1 MKTIFV
7 VEDDHLLNKTLVYNL
22 SEEGYEVTSVFNA
35 RAAADMLRRSAYD
48 LVLLDINLPDGD
60 GYDLCRLVRLQNP
73 DTIVIF
79 LTANDQECDQMK
91 GYDAGAVDYIT
102 KPFLPLELI
111 ARVNALFR
119 RAALQNPASEKELSN
134 QYTCGNLE
142 LYRMER
148 KVLVGKEEF
157 SVTPAEFEFLLYL
170 IEREDMAVSKEELT
184 ECLQECKWMK
194 EEQRMSD
201 DLVKRLRKKLKTKG
215 ATARV
220 ETVWGYGYRLT
231 AKSI

>member
-91 GYDAGAVDYIT
+91 GYDAGAVDYIL
-102 KPFLPLELI
+102 KSRIIL
-111 ARVNALFR
+111 
-119 RAALQNPASEKELSN
+119 
-134 QYTCGNLE
+134 YTGE
-142 LYRMER
+142 
-148 KVLVGKEEF
+148 
-157 SVTPAEFEFLLYL
+157 
-170 IEREDMAVSKEELT
+170 
-184 ECLQECKWMK
+184 
-194 EEQRMSD
+194 
-201 DLVKRLRKKLKTKG
+201 
-215 ATARV
+215 
-220 ETVWGYGYRLT
+220 
-231 AKSI
+231 

>member
-91 GYDAGAVDYIT
+91 GMTQERMTISQSLF
-102 KPFLPLELI
+102 PFMPC
-111 ARVNALFR
+111 N
-119 RAALQNPASEKELSN
+119 
-134 QYTCGNLE
+134 
-142 LYRMER
+142 
-148 KVLVGKEEF
+148 
-157 SVTPAEFEFLLYL
+157 
-170 IEREDMAVSKEELT
+170 
-184 ECLQECKWMK
+184 
-194 EEQRMSD
+194 
-201 DLVKRLRKKLKTKG
+201 
-215 ATARV
+215 
-220 ETVWGYGYRLT
+220 
-231 AKSI
+231 AKSAPCLPC

>member
-1 MKTIFV
+1 
-7 VEDDHLLNKTLVYNL
+7 
-22 SEEGYEVTSVFNA
+22 
-35 RAAADMLRRSAYD
+35 
-48 LVLLDINLPDGD
+48 
-60 GYDLCRLVRLQNP
+60 
-73 DTIVIF
+73 
-79 LTANDQECDQMK
+79 
-91 GYDAGAVDYIT
+91 
-102 KPFLPLELI
+102 
-111 ARVNALFR
+111 
-119 RAALQNPASEKELSN
+119 
-134 QYTCGNLE
+134 
-142 LYRMER
+142 MER

>member
-7 VEDDHLLNKTLVYNL
+7 VEDDHLLNKTLLYNL

-102 KPFLPLELI
+102 KPFSI
-111 ARVNALFR
+111 Y
-119 RAALQNPASEKELSN
+119 ALQRKIIAMFAMLEHHKPPRDLYSDGRLFLDFSEQTASLDGRSLTLTAMEFRMLNLFCKNDRVVLTRQQLLEKLWDVD
-134 QYTCGNLE
+134 GNFVDEHTL
-142 LYRMER
+142 
-148 KVLVGKEEF
+148 
-157 SVTPAEFEFLLYL
+157 TT
-170 IEREDMAVSKEELT
+170 AVS
-184 ECLQECKWMK
+184 
-194 EEQRMSD
+194 
-201 DLVKRLRKKLKTKG
+201 RLRGKIETEGAAYIKTVYG
-215 ATARV
+215 MGYQWVGGERV
-220 ETVWGYGYRLT
+220 
-231 AKSI
+231 